1 MEPIR
6 LLCVGIGGYANV
18 YLDSLLARQTPEF
31 VIAGF
36 VDPAAEAAQHYG
48 PLCAMGVPRYGSMEE
63 FYAVDRADLAI
74 LTTPTN
80 FHTRQI
86 LCALTHGSNVLC
98 EKPLSGVSSDAQVLL
113 EAARETGKFVMI
125 GYQWSYAKAILEL
138 KNDIQAG
145 RYGQPVL
152 LKSRVFWPR
161 SREYYARGG
170 GWGGKLRAKDGTVI
184 NDSVVSNA
192 TAHYLHN
199 MLYVL
204 GQPGRSREAVSVE
217 CDLLRAN
224 EIENYDTAAVR
235 FAVEGG
241 GTGLLVVS
249 HATLENAEPAFEYRF
264 TGGTVTYSAETAEIV
279 GLLADG
285 TRISYGDPF
294 ANVTGK
300 VDAAIAACRLPA
312 YAPPCGVAAAA
323 PQVRCVE
330 QIQTHPI
337 RNFRRELLRFREE
350 DGQHY
355 RYVEGLDALLQQ
367 CYEEEQLPSQLPQ
380 WEGLVEL

>member
-18 YLDSLLARQTPEF
+18 YLDSLLSRQEPDF

-36 VDPAAEAAQHYG
+36 VDPAAENARHFA
-48 PLCAMGVPRYGSMEE
+48 PLQALGVPRYVSMEE
-63 FYAVDRADLAI
+63 FYARDRADLAI

-86 LCALTHGSNVLC
+86 LCALANGSNVLC
-98 EKPLSGVSSDAQVLL
+98 EKPLSGVSADETVLL
-113 EAARETGKFVMI
+113 DAARAAGKFVMI
-125 GYQWSYAKAILEL
+125 GYQWSYTKAILDL
-138 KNDIQAG
+138 KADIQAG

-170 GWGGKLRAKDGTVI
+170 GWGGRLRAKDGTVI
-184 NDSVVSNA
+184 NDSVVSNG

-204 GQPGRSREAVSVE
+204 GEPGRSREAVSVE

-224 EIENYDTAAVR
+224 EIENFDTAVVR

-249 HATLENAEPAFEYRF
+249 HATRENVDPVFEYRF
-264 TGGTVTYSAETAEIV
+264 TGGTVSYTTESAEIV
-279 GLLADG
+279 GVLADG
-285 TRISYGDPF
+285 TRISYGDPL

-300 VDAAIAACRLPA
+300 VDVAMAACRLPS
-312 YAPPCGVAAAA
+312 YAPPCGVEAAA

-337 RNFRRELLRFREE
+337 REFRRSLLRFWEE

-355 RYVEGLDALLQQ
+355 RSVEGLDDLLRQ
-367 CYEEEQLPSQLPQ
+367 CYEEERLLSQLPQ
-380 WEGLVEL
+380 WEGLVEP

>member
-1 MEPIR
+1 MAKINIA
-6 LLCVGIGGYANV
+6 LCGIGGYAMLYTRYILDREDPRICPVGVVEPYPASCPRLADLEAAGIPV
-18 YLDSLLARQTPEF
+18 YATPEELYAAHQVDLT
-31 VIAGF
+31 VIAT
-36 VDPAAEAAQHYG
+36 PIQCHT
-48 PLCAMGVPRYGSMEE
+48 PQ
-63 FYAVDRADLAI
+63 I
-74 LTTPTN
+74 LT
-80 FHTRQI
+80 
-86 LCALTHGSNVLC
+86 ALRNGSHVLC
-98 EKPLSGVSSDAQVLL
+98 EKPLSGMSADETVLL
-113 EAARETGKFVMI
+113 DAARAAGKFVMI
-125 GYQWSYAKAILEL
+125 GYQWSYAKAILDL
-138 KNDIQAG
+138 KADILAG

-170 GWGGKLRAKDGTVI
+170 GWGGKLRAKDGTII

-199 MLYVL
+199 MLFLL
-204 GQPGRSREAVSVE
+204 GQPGCSREAHSVE

-224 EIENYDTAAVR
+224 EIENYDTAVVR
-235 FAVEGG
+235 FGLEGG

-264 TGGTVTYSAETAEIV
+264 TAGTVCYSAETGEIV
-279 GLLADG
+279 GCLADG

-300 VDAAIAACRLPA
+300 VDAAMAACRLPV
-312 YAPPCGVAAAA
+312 YAPPCGIAAAA

-337 RNFRRELLRFREE
+337 RNFRRELLRLLYKLEDAQAAGREPSRSAYIFR
-350 DGQHY
+350 
-355 RYVEGLDALLQQ
+355 LLALLNEGEQTEQEQ
-367 CYEEEQLPSQLPQ
+367 CH
-380 WEGLVEL
+380 